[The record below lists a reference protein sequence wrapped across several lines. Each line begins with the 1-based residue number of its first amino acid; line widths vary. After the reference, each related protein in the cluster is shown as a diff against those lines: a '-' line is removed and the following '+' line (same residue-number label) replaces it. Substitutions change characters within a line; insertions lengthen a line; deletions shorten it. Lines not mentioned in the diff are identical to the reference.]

1 MKTDYARKVSR
12 QAFNEL
18 AEAVKAGK
26 SQKLVNYLKA
36 MGRFHNYSLGNAIL
50 IGFQR
55 PEATRVAGFRA
66 WQKLGRH
73 VKKSEKGIAI
83 MAPIVWRR
91 KVMHTDDEDT
101 EGPDQQEET
110 ALAFKTAYVFDISQ
124 TDGEPLPDFAR
135 VNGNPGVYTER
146 LRGYVTG
153 KGIKIEY
160 SDAIGSAEGVSAGG
174 LIRLKKGLTAA
185 EELSVLAHEATHEIL
200 HRVKESTPRDK
211 KVRETEA
218 EAVAFVVCHGIG
230 LDTNSASSDY
240 IQLYNGDKETL
251 MKSLERI
258 QRTAAE
264 ILQAVMPHKESEGRA
279 VDGESCEA
287 VAA

>member
-1 MKTDYARKVSR
+1 MKADYARRVSR

-18 AEAVKAGK
+18 VEAFEAGK
-26 SQKLVNYLKA
+26 SQKLVDYLKT

-50 IGFQR
+50 IGFQK
-55 PEATRVAGFRA
+55 PNATHVAGFRT

-73 VKKSEKGIAI
+73 VKKKEKGIAI
-83 MAPIVWRR
+83 MAPILWRR
-91 KVMHTDDEDT
+91 KIMPEDDEND
-101 EGPDQQEET
+101 EEEREEET

-124 TDGEPLPDFAR
+124 TDGKPLPEFAR
-135 VNGNPGVYTER
+135 VNGDPSVYTER
-146 LRGYVTG
+146 LREYVTG

-174 LIRLKKGLTAA
+174 LIKLKKGLTAA
-185 EELSVLAHEATHEIL
+185 EEFSVLAHEAAHERL
-200 HRVKESTPRDK
+200 HHSKETMPKDK

-230 LDTNSASSDY
+230 LDTNSSSSDY

-251 MKSLERI
+251 IKSLERI

-264 ILQAVMPHKESEGRA
+264 ILEAVMADDESERETTQ
-279 VDGESCEA
+279 GEA
-287 VAA
+287 RVGVAA

>member
-1 MKTDYARKVSR
+1 MKTNHARKVSE

-18 AEAVKAGK
+18 VEAVEAGK
-26 SQKLVNYLKA
+26 SQKLVEYLKA

-50 IGFQR
+50 IGFQK
-55 PEATRVAGFRA
+55 PDATHVGGFRT

-73 VKKSEKGIAI
+73 VKRNEKGIAI
-83 MAPIVWRR
+83 MAPIIWRK
-91 KVMHTDDEDT
+91 KVTLAYEK
-101 EGPDQQEET
+101 DQQERKEET
-110 ALAFKTAYVFDISQ
+110 TLAFKTAHVFDISQ
-124 TDGEPLPDFAR
+124 TDGKPLPEFVH
-135 VNGNPGVYTER
+135 VNGDPGVYTER
-146 LRGYVTG
+146 LREYVTSN
-153 KGIKIEY
+153 GIMLEY
-160 SDAIGSAEGVSAGG
+160 SDAIGSAEGVSSGG
-174 LIRLKKGLTAA
+174 LIRLKKGLTAT
-185 EELSVLAHEATHEIL
+185 EELSVLAHEAAHERL
-200 HRVKESTPRDK
+200 HKNKDNTPKDR

-251 MKSLERI
+251 IKSLERI

-264 ILQAVMPHKESEGRA
+264 ILEAVMANEESEGETSG
-279 VDGESCEA
+279 GESCVA